1 MCVSTFKIYMRGNS
15 EVLCMAVVKDH
26 FCTSEFPIDKVS
38 VLAKHTTPRAKCLC
52 TLKWCCIVD

>member
-1 MCVSTFKIYMRGNS
+1 MRGNS
-15 EVLCMAVVKDH
+15 EVLCMAVVKIH

-38 VLAKHTTPRAKCLC
+38 VLVKHTTPRAKWLC